1 MMFMEILKNNYY
13 FMVGYLYTLWYFWPI
28 TLPAITIIA
37 FYWIKRKEQGKYTQF
52 LKVLVILSIFALLY
66 LFYGYWSFSTTT
78 DRS

>member
-1 MMFMEILKNNYY
+1 MFMEILKNNYY

-28 TLPAITIIA
+28 TLPAIAIIA
-37 FYWIKRKEQGKYTQF
+37 FYWIKRKEQGKYTQI